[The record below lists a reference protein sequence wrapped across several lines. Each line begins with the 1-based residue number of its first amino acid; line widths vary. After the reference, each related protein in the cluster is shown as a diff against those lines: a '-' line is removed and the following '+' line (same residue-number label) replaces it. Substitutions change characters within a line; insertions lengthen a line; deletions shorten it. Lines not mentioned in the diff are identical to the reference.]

1 LANNLRTIAL
11 YLPQFHTIPENDAWW
26 GAGFTEW
33 TNVRASQPRFEGH
46 HQPHVPTK
54 LGYYDLRNS
63 DVRTAQAEMA
73 REYGISGFCYY
84 HYWFSGKRLLET
96 PFNEVLSTGKPDFP
110 FCLCWA
116 NENWTRRWDGL
127 DRDVLI
133 AQEYSDEDSR
143 AFMEALLPAFRDE
156 RYIRVNGKPLLLV
169 YRTGIIPDPLR
180 MTEIWRETARR
191 SGIDDLYL
199 VRVASYMDVVEPS
212 PASLGFDAAM
222 EFAPHW
228 ESIGASLGSLAEAG
242 GPDVPVR
249 HNMFVFD
256 YERCMSNMLSRI
268 LPSYPLFRSVFP
280 SWDNSARR
288 KSEPSIFVN
297 SSPEK
302 FAFWLA
308 SVSVQTLERYQG
320 DEQLVFINAWNEWGE
335 GCHLE
340 PDEHYGFS
348 WLEGVKSVQQ
358 FMEILS
364 AAREMTLAANG
375 EISFSA
381 WYDCF
386 QRINSDE
393 GGLSGK
399 LAAALP
405 VLAAGGAQLSEEEM
419 LKRFIDL
426 SARKDEMLSA
436 VTSSLCWRLTAP
448 IRAILDK
455 VQGK

>member
-1 LANNLRTIAL
+1 MANNLRTIAL
-11 YLPQFHTIPENDAWW
+11 YLPQFHPIPENDAWW

-33 TNVRASQPRFEGH
+33 TNVRAAQPRFEGH
-46 HQPHVPTK
+46 YQPHVPAE
-54 LGYYDLRNS
+54 LGYYDLRNP
-63 DVRTAQAEMA
+63 DVRAAQAEMA

-96 PFNEVLSTGKPDFP
+96 PFNEVLATGKPDFP

-133 AQEYSDEDSR
+133 AQEYCDEDSR

-199 VRVASYMDVVEPS
+199 VRVASYMDVAEPS

-242 GPDVPVR
+242 GADVPVR
-249 HNMFVFD
+249 HNMYVFD
-256 YERCMSNMLSRI
+256 YERCMNNMLSRI
-268 LPSYPLFRSVFP
+268 LPPYPLFRSVFP

-288 KSEPSIFVN
+288 KLEPSIFVN
-297 SSPEK
+297 SSPDK

-308 SVSVQTLERYQG
+308 SVCVQTLERYHG

-340 PDEHYGFS
+340 PDERYGTS
-348 WLEGVKSVQQ
+348 WLEGVKSVRQ
-358 FMEILS
+358 FMEVFT
-364 AAREMTLAANG
+364 AAREMTLTAHG
-375 EISFSA
+375 KISFPD
-381 WYDCF
+381 WHNCF
-386 QRINSDE
+386 QHMISDE
-393 GGLSGK
+393 GSLSDK
-399 LAAALP
+399 LAAVLP
-405 VLAAGGAQLSEEEM
+405 VVAAGGGQLSEEEM
-419 LKRFIDL
+419 VKRFTDL

-455 VQGK
+455 VHGK